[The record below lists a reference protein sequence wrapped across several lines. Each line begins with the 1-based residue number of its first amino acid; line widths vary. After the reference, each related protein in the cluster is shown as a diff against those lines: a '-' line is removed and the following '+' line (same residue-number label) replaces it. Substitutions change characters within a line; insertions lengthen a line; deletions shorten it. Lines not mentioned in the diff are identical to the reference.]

1 MQNVFHSPLESLTW
15 QRAVWHPGICLMN
28 AILFGASGMVG
39 QGVLRECLL
48 DPGVE
53 KICSIGRST
62 TGQAHPKLTEIVHRD
77 IADLTPIQ
85 DRLKAY
91 DACFFCLGVTSVG
104 INEAEYRHVTY
115 DYAVGA
121 AGTLAELNPGMTFVF
136 ISGAGTDSGG
146 RQMWARVKGE
156 TENALLR
163 MPFEAAYMFRPAF
176 IQPLHGI
183 QSKTAL
189 YRVLYKILAPLNPLL
204 LKFLPKYATTSE
216 ILGRAMIKAARQ
228 GAPKR
233 VLESAD
239 INAL

>member
-1 MQNVFHSPLESLTW
+1 
-15 QRAVWHPGICLMN
+15 
-28 AILFGASGMVG
+28 MVG

-53 KICSIGRST
+53 KVLSIGRSAS
-62 TGQAHPKLTEIVHRD
+62 GQSHPKLMEIVHRD
-77 IADLTPIQ
+77 IADLTPIR
-85 DRLKAY
+85 DRLAGY

-104 INEAEYRHVTY
+104 MSEADYRHITY

-121 AGTLAELNPGMTFVF
+121 ARTLAELNPGMTFVF
-136 ISGAGTDSGG
+136 ISGAGTNAGG

-156 TENALLR
+156 TENALLQIQ
-163 MPFEAAYMFRPAF
+163 FKAAYMFRPGF

-189 YRVLYKILAPLNPLL
+189 YRVLYQILAPLNPLL
-204 LKFLPKYATTSE
+204 LKFFPKYATTSE
-216 ILGRAMIKAARQ
+216 ILGRAMIKAVRQ